1 MEPPQ
6 VAMHRDGPVTKTR
19 RGLRVT
25 REKHQGISF
34 VNATTAAKVPENSHL
49 PITKLK
55 FVLEKRQKPR
65 QAPRLVT
72 EADLSRVQGGEN
84 RRIAPR
90 TSSRSQD
97 KDVSEKRYS
106 MIPYQ
111 SVASRIPKE
120 SRSFPLVKAW
130 RQLNEAGTGYV
141 PSPSGITL
149 PDWVLHG
156 LPAEI
161 PDEGR
166 KCFHAYLFSCPIR
179 HYPFEQLQV
188 VSWQPLS
195 MDQSRFERLMLEP
208 LMLNCTLTMG
218 ALFLLLK
225 SGTRE
230 SAGFSMH
237 SAKLCALVNK
247 LLGDK
252 KQTISKTVV
261 VIQSIASLAILAT
274 FLGLY
279 DHWLAHLN
287 GLKLL
292 VQAAGGLQVLPL
304 PVQILVKKADL
315 KGASEI
321 VTTPFFAQARLQRPI
336 SESLPCDR
344 RMAIEA
350 DVQLAVRQYDGGC
363 DNLCDTIASLAILVA
378 TIDFA
383 ASQRGSLIFDPLAL
397 MEEYHGIEYRLL
409 VASVPIQTR
418 LEALDRYLDGANAFQ
433 HHNNL
438 SFGSPSDM
446 QHEAERSLDIIL
458 RLAAL
463 FFLKMV
469 KGGPAD
475 TLDGLVHMMQI
486 LNEHMRRITY
496 LPLSMATDPPHGLS
510 RSAFIWIALMADRM
524 LRRSDSEGWNWGSR
538 KVDRHI
544 SRDFLLWALGGG
556 GVHHDDFRLCRILDL
571 GRFEVGAWDPRA
583 QIEQILAS

>member
-166 KCFHAYLFSCPIR
+166 KCFHAAIDA
-179 HYPFEQLQV
+179 QLYFNNGGPVPPAQIWDKG
-188 VSWQPLS
+188 VSRVFDAFGKTVRPGQQAVRGQETDHQQDGRCNSVYCKLGYSSTVGPGSGW
-195 MDQSRFERLMLEP
+195 
-208 LMLNCTLTMG
+208 LTG
-218 ALFLLLK
+218 PPTTSTNTGKK
-225 SGTRE
+225 SGLER
-230 SAGFSMH
+230 GFRDSNDT
-237 SAKLCALVNK
+237 L
-247 LLGDK
+247 
-252 KQTISKTVV
+252 
-261 VIQSIASLAILAT
+261 
-274 FLGLY
+274 
-279 DHWLAHLN
+279 
-287 GLKLL
+287 
-292 VQAAGGLQVLPL
+292 
-304 PVQILVKKADL
+304 
-315 KGASEI
+315 
-321 VTTPFFAQARLQRPI
+321 FAQARLQRPI

>member
-1 MEPPQ
+1 MEPQQ

-34 VNATTAAKVPENSHL
+34 VNVTTVSKISEKSH
-49 PITKLK
+49 PPATKLK

-72 EADLSRVQGGEN
+72 EDDLRRVQGGEN
-84 RRIAPR
+84 RRIAPKTDASDR
-90 TSSRSQD
+90 D
-97 KDVSEKRYS
+97 KDALQQPCSV
-106 MIPYQ
+106 IPYQ
-111 SVASRIPKE
+111 SVASRVPKE
-120 SRSFPLVKAW
+120 SITFPLIKAW
-130 RQLNEAGTGYV
+130 RQLNDADTCYV

-156 LPAEI
+156 LPVDI

-237 SAKLCALVNK
+237 SAKLCALVNQ

-279 DHWLAHLN
+279 DHWLTHLN

-292 VQAAGGLQVLPL
+292 VQAAGGLHVLPL

-321 VTTPFFAQARLQRPI
+321 VTTPFFTQAHLQKPI
-336 SESLPCDR
+336 SESLPHSQ

-350 DVQLAVRQYDGGC
+350 HVQLAVRQYDGIC
-363 DNLCDTIASLAILVA
+363 DDLCDAIASLAILVA

-409 VASVPIQTR
+409 MAPVPIQTR
-418 LEALDRYLDGANAFQ
+418 LEALDRCSNGANAFQ
-433 HHNNL
+433 HSNPM
-438 SFGSPSDM
+438 FKSPSDM
-446 QHEAERSLDIIL
+446 EHEAERSLDIIL

-469 KGGPAD
+469 KGGPPD

-496 LPLSMATDPPHGLS
+496 LPPSMATEPPYGLS
-510 RSAFIWIALMADRM
+510 RGALVWIALMADRM
-524 LRRSDSEGWNWGSR
+524 MGKSDSEEWNWGSR
-538 KVDRHI
+538 KVDRYI
-544 SRDFLLWALGGG
+544 SRDFLLWVLSGGD
-556 GVHHDDFRLCRILDL
+556 VSPDDLRLCRILDM
-571 GRFEVGAWDPRA
+571 GRFDVGTWDPRV
-583 QIEQILAS
+583 QIEQILSS

>member
-1 MEPPQ
+1 MEPLQ
-6 VAMHRDGPVTKTR
+6 VAMHRNGAVTKTR

-25 REKHQGISF
+25 REKHQGTSF
-34 VNATTAAKVPENSHL
+34 VNATTVARVTGNSHL
-49 PITKLK
+49 PSTKIK
-55 FVLEKRQKPR
+55 FVLEKPQKPR
-65 QAPRLVT
+65 QAPRPVT

-90 TSSRSQD
+90 TSSRNQD
-97 KDVSEKRYS
+97 KDVSEKPYS
-106 MIPYQ
+106 TIPYQ
-111 SVASRIPKE
+111 SVASRVSKE
-120 SRSFPLVKAW
+120 SLSFPLTKAW
-130 RQLNEAGTGYV
+130 RQLNEAGACYI
-141 PSPSGITL
+141 PSPSGIPL

-247 LLGDK
+247 LLGDE
-252 KQTISKTVV
+252 KQTIGKTVV

-304 PVQILVKKADL
+304 PVQILVKK
-315 KGASEI
+315 
-321 VTTPFFAQARLQRPI
+321 
-336 SESLPCDR
+336 
-344 RMAIEA
+344 
-350 DVQLAVRQYDGGC
+350 
-363 DNLCDTIASLAILVA
+363 
-378 TIDFA
+378 
-383 ASQRGSLIFDPLAL
+383 
-397 MEEYHGIEYRLL
+397 
-409 VASVPIQTR
+409 
-418 LEALDRYLDGANAFQ
+418 
-433 HHNNL
+433 
-438 SFGSPSDM
+438 
-446 QHEAERSLDIIL
+446 
-458 RLAAL
+458 
-463 FFLKMV
+463 
-469 KGGPAD
+469 
-475 TLDGLVHMMQI
+475 
-486 LNEHMRRITY
+486 
-496 LPLSMATDPPHGLS
+496 
-510 RSAFIWIALMADRM
+510 
-524 LRRSDSEGWNWGSR
+524 
-538 KVDRHI
+538 
-544 SRDFLLWALGGG
+544 
-556 GVHHDDFRLCRILDL
+556 
-571 GRFEVGAWDPRA
+571 
-583 QIEQILAS
+583 

>member
-1 MEPPQ
+1 
-6 VAMHRDGPVTKTR
+6 MHRDGSVTKTR

-34 VNATTAAKVPENSHL
+34 VNATTVAKVTENAHF
-49 PITKLK
+49 PTTKLK
-55 FVLEKRQKPR
+55 FVPEKRQNPR

-72 EADLSRVQGGEN
+72 DDDLERVQGGEN

-90 TSSRSQD
+90 ADSDNQGRD
-97 KDVSEKRYS
+97 AAKDTYS
-106 MIPYQ
+106 AIPYQ
-111 SVASRIPKE
+111 SVASRVPRE
-120 SRSFPLVKAW
+120 SLSFPLIKAW
-130 RQLNEAGTGYV
+130 RQLNEAGTCYV

-149 PDWVLHG
+149 PDWALHG

-166 KCFHAYLFSCPIR
+166 KCFHAYLFSCPLR

-208 LMLNCTLTMG
+208 LMLNCTMTMG

-230 SAGFSMH
+230 LAGFSMH

-252 KQTISKTVV
+252 EQTISKMVV
-261 VIQSIASLAILAT
+261 IIQSIASLAILAT

-321 VTTPFFAQARLQRPI
+321 VTTPFFTQARLQRPI
-336 SESLPCDR
+336 SESLPRDR

-350 DVQLAVRQYDGGC
+350 DVQLAIRPYDGAC
-363 DNLCDTIASLAILVA
+363 DNLCDTIASLATLVA

-397 MEEYHGIEYRLL
+397 TEEYHGIEYRLL
-409 VASVPIQTR
+409 MTSVPIQTR
-418 LEALDRYLDGANAFQ
+418 LEALDRCLSGGNALQ
-433 HHNNL
+433 HHDSL

-446 QHEAERSLDIIL
+446 QHGAKRSVDIIL

-469 KGGPAD
+469 KGGPPD
-475 TLDGLVHMMQI
+475 TLYGLVHMMQI
-486 LNEHMRRITY
+486 LNEHMRRITH
-496 LPLSMATDPPHGLS
+496 LPLSMATNSPHGLS
-510 RSAFIWIALMADRM
+510 RSALIWIALMADKI

-538 KVDRHI
+538 RVDRHI
-544 SRDFLLWALGGG
+544 PRDLLVWALSGG
-556 GVHHDDFRLCRILDL
+556 GVRQDDFRLCRILDL
-571 GRFEVGAWDPRA
+571 GRFEVGVWDPRA
-583 QIEQILAS
+583 HIEQILAS

>member
-34 VNATTAAKVPENSHL
+34 VNATTVAKVSGNSN
-49 PITKLK
+49 INATKLK

-65 QAPRLVT
+65 QTARPVT
-72 EADLSRVQGGEN
+72 DDDLRRVQGGEN

-90 TSSRSQD
+90 TGSSDHDRD
-97 KDVSEKRYS
+97 ASEES
-106 MIPYQ
+106 CSAIPYQ

-120 SRSFPLVKAW
+120 SLSFPLTKAW
-130 RQLNEAGTGYV
+130 RQLNEADTRYV

-230 SAGFSMH
+230 PAGFSMH

-247 LLGDK
+247 LLGDQ

-321 VTTPFFAQARLQRPI
+321 VTTPFFTQGQLQRPI
-336 SESLPCDR
+336 SARLPRDR

-350 DVQLAVRQYDGGC
+350 DVRLAVRQYDGIC
-363 DNLCDTIASLAILVA
+363 DDLCDTIASLATLVA

-383 ASQRGSLIFDPLAL
+383 ASQRGALIFDPLAL

-409 VASVPIQTR
+409 MASVPIQTR
-418 LEALDRYLDGANAFQ
+418 LEALDRCLSGVNTSPY
-433 HHNNL
+433 HNNL
-438 SFGSPSDM
+438 SFKSPSDM
-446 QHEAERSLDIIL
+446 EHEAERSLDIVL

-463 FFLKMV
+463 FYLKMV
-469 KGGPAD
+469 KKGLPD
-475 TLDGLVHMMQI
+475 TLDGLVHMMQV
-486 LNEHMRRITY
+486 LTEHMRRITH

-510 RSAFIWIALMADRM
+510 RSALVWVALMADRGM
-524 LRRSDSEGWNWGSR
+524 RKSDSERWNWGSR
-538 KVDRHI
+538 KVDRNI
-544 SRDFLLWALGGG
+544 ARDFLLWVLSGGDI
-556 GVHHDDFRLCRILDL
+556 HHDDLRLCRILDL
-571 GRFEVGAWDPRA
+571 GRFEVGAWNPRA
-583 QIEQILAS
+583 QIQRILAS